1 MQSETKYSEKYD
13 DDPVAGVRRRRP
25 GRGPASIFEAAAA
38 GLAMPVCG
46 MEAEFNVVMDGVEI
60 DPRVYWGDPTAF
72 IDAPMLTRE
81 KSSHQMPTGGAVYF
95 DRGVIEVVTPV
106 IELAPGCTARV
117 VRNLWEQ
124 IAFVRDELTKWE
136 TKSGKHIRLKAYS
149 AHYNVSFELKRRE
162 QDKHRNIQKIALL
175 LAHLL
180 PIPLALVGTN
190 RRSTGL
196 GVRPRGNRIEITAD
210 FTPDPGLMIATA
222 TLVVGIVRAV
232 IEWPSYELSMLEEH
246 GIPLIAGVIPGK
258 HTTRKGWL
266 TKDFQYPGQSPFT
279 TDVDSRVWKMRDG
292 TLMSLRAIARQITWY
307 FRQSIRR
314 YADPF
319 SMRHLFSIMSG
330 RAPSMLEL
338 PDRPPAYYDV
348 GRLIRWGMVLPP
360 LASVARGRTP
370 NMAVSWE
377 GNEPFEAFLDAR
389 DKERAAYWGPLG
401 GGTPALSRPRRPV
414 ARTASQDETEVKR
427 SVSEQQAAASARP
440 AAARLHAGGNG
451 RTRVSET
458 APRPRR
464 SLDNPLSPPRGGGL
478 AAAQRRA
485 RALERRKRER
495 RSKRVPVPFPDR
507 RLTRSA
513 YEQVFLK
520 LVSGGRLRIGP
531 ETYTPV
537 GMRGWDQAV
546 FRRDSDGKERLLS
559 IDQLLKKINDWKA

>member
-1 MQSETKYSEKYD
+1 MQSPTKYKSD
-13 DDPVAGVRRRRP
+13 DEPIGRPRRRR
-25 GRGPASIFEAAAA
+25 GSASIFEAAAQ
-38 GLAMPVCG
+38 GLAYPVTG

-60 DPRVYWGDPTAF
+60 DPRKFWGSPTAF
-72 IDAPMLTRE
+72 IDQPLLPRTR
-81 KSSHQMPTGGAVYF
+81 SSLQLPTGGAVYF

-136 TKSGKHIRLKAYS
+136 AKSGKHIRLKAYS

-162 QDKHRNIQKIALL
+162 QNAHRNIQKLALL

-210 FTPDPGLMIATA
+210 FTPDPGLMIASA

-232 IEWPSYELSMLEEH
+232 IAWPSYELSALEEH
-246 GIPLIAGVIPGK
+246 PLPLIAGVVPGK

-279 TDVDSRVWKMRDG
+279 TDVDSRVWRMRDG

-307 FRQSIRR
+307 FRNTIRR
-314 YADPF
+314 HADPF
-319 SMRHLFSIMSG
+319 SMRHLFSIMNG

-338 PDRPPAYYDV
+338 PDRPPAYDDV

-360 LASVARGRTP
+360 LQSVARGRSP
-370 NMAVSWE
+370 NMKLGWPR
-377 GNEPFEAFLDAR
+377 EPYQAFLDAR
-389 DKERAAYWGPLG
+389 DKERAAYWGPPPPARVRAPRAPARLAAPDAPADGKPTLG
-401 GGTPALSRPRRPV
+401 
-414 ARTASQDETEVKR
+414 
-427 SVSEQQAAASARP
+427 EQQAASSARP
-440 AAARLHAGGNG
+440 GARHSSGNG
-451 RTRVSET
+451 RTRAPEAT
-458 APRPRR
+458 PRPRR
-464 SLDNPLSPPRGGGL
+464 SQDNPL
-478 AAAQRRA
+478 AANRVSNPAQRKA
-485 RALERRKRER
+485 RALERRRRER
-495 RSKRVPVPFPDR
+495 RMKRVPVPFPDR

-559 IDQLLKKINDWKA
+559 IDQLLKRINDWKG

>member
-1 MQSETKYSEKYD
+1 MQSQKKKYD
-13 DDPVAGVRRRRP
+13 DEPTGRRRR
-25 GRGPASIFEAAAA
+25 RGTASIFEAAAH
-38 GLAMPVCG
+38 GLAMPVTG

-60 DPRVYWGDPTAF
+60 DPRKFWGDPTAF
-72 IDAPMLTRE
+72 IDQPLLRRTR
-81 KSSHQMPTGGAVYF
+81 SSLQLPTGGAVYF

-124 IAFVRDELTKWE
+124 IHFVRDELTKWE
-136 TKSGKHIRLKAYS
+136 AKSGKHIRLKAYS
-149 AHYNVSFELKRRE
+149 AHYNVSFELRRRE
-162 QDKHRNIQKIALL
+162 QNAHRNIRKLALL

-196 GVRPRGNRIEITAD
+196 GVRPRGNRLEVTAD

-232 IEWPSYELSMLEEH
+232 IEWPSYELSVLDEH
-246 GIPLIAGVIPGK
+246 PLPLIAGVVPGK

-279 TDVDSRVWKMRDG
+279 TDVDSRVWRMRDG
-292 TLMSLRAIARQITWY
+292 TLMSLRAIARQIAWY

-314 YADPF
+314 HADPF
-319 SMRHLFSIMSG
+319 SIRHLFSVMNG
-330 RAPSMLEL
+330 RAPSLLEL
-338 PDRPPAYYDV
+338 PDRPPAYDDV
-348 GRLIRWGMVLPP
+348 GRLVRWGMVLPP
-360 LASVARGRTP
+360 LQSVARGRTP
-370 NMAVSWE
+370 DMELAWPR
-377 GNEPFEAFLDAR
+377 EPYHAFLDAR
-389 DKERAAYWGPLG
+389 DKERKAYWGPLTRN
-401 GGTPALSRPRRPV
+401 TPAPLRATRAPARPLPPP
-414 ARTASQDETEVKR
+414 APADGKPTLG
-427 SVSEQQAAASARP
+427 EQQAAASARP
-440 AAARLHAGGNG
+440 AAPRTPSSGNG
-451 RTRVSET
+451 RSRVSET
-458 APRPRR
+458 SPRPRR
-464 SLDNPLSPPRGGGL
+464 SQDNPLAASRGM

-495 RSKRVPVPFPDR
+495 RMRRAPVPFPDR

-559 IDQLLKKINDWKA
+559 IDQLLKKINHWKG

>member
-1 MQSETKYSEKYD
+1 MHSPRKYD
-13 DDPVAGVRRRRP
+13 EPDGRLTRR
-25 GRGPASIFEAAAA
+25 GASAFRAAAR
-38 GLAMPVCG
+38 GLAMPVTG

-60 DPRVYWGDPTAF
+60 DPRKFWGDPTAF
-72 IDAPMLTRE
+72 IEAPMLRRE
-81 KSSHQMPTGGAVYF
+81 RSSLQIPTGGAVYF

-124 IAFVRDELTKWE
+124 IAFVRGELTKWE
-136 TKSGKHIRLKAYS
+136 RKAGKHIRLKAYS
-149 AHYNVSFELKRRE
+149 AHYNVSFELKRRQ
-162 QDKHRNIQKIALL
+162 QDEHRNIQKLALL

-180 PIPLALVGTN
+180 PIPMALVATN

-196 GVRPRGNRIEITAD
+196 GVRPRGNRIEVTSD

-222 TLVVGIVRAV
+222 SMVVGIVRAV
-232 IEWPSYELSMLEEH
+232 TSWPSYELSALEEH
-246 GIPLIAGVIPGK
+246 RLPLVAGVVPGK

-279 TDVDSRVWKMRDG
+279 CDVDARIWRMRDG
-292 TLMSLRAIARQITWY
+292 SLMSLRTIARRTAWY

-314 YADPF
+314 HADPF
-319 SMRHLFSIMSG
+319 TVRHLFAILSG

-338 PDRPPAYYDV
+338 PDRPPAYDDV

-360 LASVARGRTP
+360 LQSLALGRAP
-370 NMAVSWE
+370 DMRLEWPR
-377 GNEPFEAFLDAR
+377 EPFNAFLDAR
-389 DKERAAYWGPLG
+389 DGERRAYWAPLTRAAA
-401 GGTPALSRPRRPV
+401 PAPPPRPPR
-414 ARTASQDETEVKR
+414 
-427 SVSEQQAAASARP
+427 RP
-440 AAARLHAGGNG
+440 AAAVAAGKGALGERQAAAAARTAAAPASRALRAGNG
-451 RTRVSET
+451 RTSSAARG
-458 APRPRR
+458 RR
-464 SLDNPLSPPRGGGL
+464 SQDSPISAARGMG
-478 AAAQRRA
+478 AAARRA
-485 RALERRKRER
+485 RAVERRKRER
-495 RSKRVPVPFPDR
+495 RTQRVPVPFPDR

-520 LVSGGRLRIGP
+520 LVSGGRLRIGV

-559 IDQLLKKINDWKA
+559 IDQLLKKINDWK

>member
-1 MQSETKYSEKYD
+1 MQSPGKDEEPT
-13 DDPVAGVRRRRP
+13 GRRRR
-25 GRGPASIFEAAAA
+25 GGTASTFEAAAA
-38 GLAMPVCG
+38 GLAMPVTG

-60 DPRVYWGDPTAF
+60 DPRKFWGDPTAF
-72 IDAPMLTRE
+72 IDQPLLRRTR
-81 KSSHQMPTGGAVYF
+81 SSLQLPTGGAVYF

-124 IAFVRDELTKWE
+124 IAFVRGELTKWE
-136 TKSGKHIRLKAYS
+136 GKAGKHIRLKAYS

-162 QDKHRNIQKIALL
+162 RNGHRNIKKLALL
-175 LAHLL
+175 LAHVL
-180 PIPLALVGTN
+180 PVPLALVATN

-196 GVRPRGNRIEITAD
+196 GVRPRGNRIEVTSD

-222 TLVVGIVRAV
+222 SLVVGIVRAV
-232 IEWPSYELSMLEEH
+232 MAWPSYELSALDEH
-246 GIPLIAGVIPGK
+246 RLPLIAGVVPGK

-279 TDVDSRVWKMRDG
+279 CDVDARIWRMRDG
-292 TLMSLRAIARQITWY
+292 SLMSLRAIARHTAWY

-314 YADPF
+314 HADPF
-319 SMRHLFSIMSG
+319 TVRHLFAILSG
-330 RAPSMLEL
+330 RAPSLLEL
-338 PDRPPAYYDV
+338 PDRPAAYDDV

-360 LASVARGRTP
+360 LESLALGRAP
-370 NMAVSWE
+370 VMRFDWP
-377 GNEPFEAFLDAR
+377 GQPFSAFLDDR
-389 DKERAAYWGPLG
+389 EKERRAYWAPL
-401 GGTPALSRPRRPV
+401 TTAAAPAPKRPAP
-414 ARTASQDETEVKR
+414 ARAASDGAKAAVG
-427 SVSEQQAAASARP
+427 EQQAAAPARPVSAR
-440 AAARLHAGGNG
+440 AASSGNG
-451 RTRVSET
+451 RTAT

-464 SLDNPLSPPRGGGL
+464 SQDNPLSPSRGMG
-478 AAAQRRA
+478 AAQRRA
-485 RALERRKRER
+485 RAIERRKRER
-495 RSKRVPVPFPDR
+495 RTQRVPVPFPDR

-559 IDQLLKKINDWKA
+559 IDQLLKKINDWK

>member
-1 MQSETKYSEKYD
+1 MQSPTKYD
-13 DDPVAGVRRRRP
+13 DEPTGRRRR
-25 GRGPASIFEAAAA
+25 RGTASIFEAAAQ
-38 GLAMPVCG
+38 GFAMPGTG

-60 DPRVYWGDPTAF
+60 DPRKFWGDPTAF
-72 IDAPMLTRE
+72 IDQPLLRRTR
-81 KSSHQMPTGGAVYF
+81 SSLQLPTGGAVYF
-95 DRGVIEVVTPV
+95 DHGVIEVVTPV

-124 IAFVRDELTKWE
+124 IHFVRDELTKWE
-136 TKSGKHIRLKAYS
+136 AKSGKHIRLKAYS

-162 QDKHRNIQKIALL
+162 QNAHRNIQKLALL

-196 GVRPRGNRIEITAD
+196 GVRPRGNRIEVTAD

-232 IEWPSYELSMLEEH
+232 IEWPSYELSVLEEH
-246 GIPLIAGVIPGK
+246 PLPLIAGVVPGK

-279 TDVDSRVWKMRDG
+279 TDVDSRVWRMRDG
-292 TLMSLRAIARQITWY
+292 TLMSLRAIARQIAWY
-307 FRQSIRR
+307 FRNSIRR
-314 YADPF
+314 HADPF
-319 SMRHLFSIMSG
+319 SIRHLFSIMNG
-330 RAPSMLEL
+330 RAPSLLDL
-338 PDRPPAYYDV
+338 PDRPPAYDDV
-348 GRLIRWGMVLPP
+348 GRLVRWGMVLPP
-360 LASVARGRTP
+360 LQSVARGRTP
-370 NMAVSWE
+370 DMGLEWPR
-377 GNEPFEAFLDAR
+377 EPYEAFLDAR
-389 DKERAAYWGPLG
+389 DKERKAYWGPL
-401 GGTPALSRPRRPV
+401 T
-414 ARTASQDETEVKR
+414 RTAPAPPRAPRAPARPLPPPASADGKTTLG
-427 SVSEQQAAASARP
+427 EQQAAASARP
-440 AAARLHAGGNG
+440 AAPRTPSSGNG
-451 RTRVSET
+451 RSRASE
-458 APRPRR
+458 ASPRPRR
-464 SLDNPLSPPRGGGL
+464 SQDNPLAVNRGM

-495 RSKRVPVPFPDR
+495 RMRRVPVPFPDR

>member
-1 MQSETKYSEKYD
+1 MQSPTKKYD
-13 DDPVAGVRRRRP
+13 DDEPAGRRHRL
-25 GRGPASIFEAAAA
+25 GTTSIFEAAAR
-38 GLAMPVCG
+38 GLAMPVTG

-60 DPRVYWGDPTAF
+60 DPRAYWGDPTAF
-72 IDAPMLTRE
+72 IDAPMLRRE
-81 KSSHQMPTGGAVYF
+81 RSSLQMPTGGAVYF

-124 IAFVRDELTKWE
+124 IAFVREELTKWE
-136 TKSGKHIRLKAYS
+136 AKAGKHIRLKAYS
-149 AHYNVSFELKRRE
+149 AHYNVSFELSRRE
-162 QDKHRNIQKIALL
+162 QNEHRNIQKLALL

-196 GVRPRGNRIEITAD
+196 GVRPRGNRLEVTAD

-232 IEWPSYELSMLEEH
+232 IEWPSYELSVLEEH
-246 GIPLIAGVIPGK
+246 PLPLIAGVVPGK

-279 TDVDSRVWKMRDG
+279 TDVDSRVWRMRDG

-307 FRQSIRR
+307 FRTSIRR
-314 YADPF
+314 HADPF
-319 SMRHLFSIMSG
+319 SLRHLFSIMNG
-330 RAPSMLEL
+330 RAPSLLEL

-360 LASVARGRTP
+360 LQSIARGRTP
-370 NMAVSWE
+370 DMELAWPC
-377 GNEPFEAFLDAR
+377 EPYSTFLDAR
-389 DKERAAYWGPLG
+389 DQERKAYWAPLTRTPPAPSRTRRAPARPLLPPVSAG
-401 GGTPALSRPRRPV
+401 GKTALG
-414 ARTASQDETEVKR
+414 
-427 SVSEQQAAASARP
+427 EQQAASSARSS
-440 AAARLHAGGNG
+440 ARNPTSGNG
-451 RTRVSET
+451 RSRVAET

-464 SLDNPLSPPRGGGL
+464 SQDNPLAANRGM

-495 RSKRVPVPFPDR
+495 RMRRAPVPFPDR

-559 IDQLLKKINDWKA
+559 IDQLLKKINDWKG

>member
-1 MQSETKYSEKYD
+1 
-13 DDPVAGVRRRRP
+13 
-25 GRGPASIFEAAAA
+25 
-38 GLAMPVCG
+38 MPVCG
-46 MEAEFNVVMDGVEI
+46 MEAEFNVVMDGKEI
-60 DPRVYWGDPTAF
+60 DPRKFWGDPTAF
-72 IDAPMLTRE
+72 IDQPLLRRT
-81 KSSHQMPTGGAVYF
+81 KSSLQLPTGGAVYF

-124 IAFVRDELTKWE
+124 IHFVRDELTKWE
-136 TKSGKHIRLKAYS
+136 AKSGKHIRLKAYS

-162 QDKHRNIQKIALL
+162 QNKHRNIQKIALL

-232 IEWPSYELSMLEEH
+232 VEWPSYELSVLQEH
-246 GIPLIAGVIPGK
+246 GLPLIAGVVPGK

-266 TKDFQYPGQSPFT
+266 TKDFHYPGQSPFT
-279 TDVDSRVWKMRDG
+279 TDVDSRVWRMRDG
-292 TLMSLRAIARQITWY
+292 TLMSVRAIARQITWY

-314 YADPF
+314 HADPF
-319 SMRHLFSIMSG
+319 SMRHLFSLMNG

-348 GRLIRWGMVLPP
+348 GRLIGWGMVLPP
-360 LASVARGRTP
+360 LQSLARGRTP
-370 NMAVSWE
+370 NMKMGWPGESY
-377 GNEPFEAFLDAR
+377 EAFLDAR
-389 DKERAAYWGPLG
+389 DKERAAFWGSL
-401 GGTPALSRPRRPV
+401 TANHARPRAPRKP
-414 ARTASQDETEVKR
+414 APPPAEPRDGDEVKKPAM
-427 SVSEQQAAASARP
+427 SEQPAASAAPPTASRSH
-440 AAARLHAGGNG
+440 AAGNG
-451 RTRVSET
+451 RTRVAET

-464 SLDNPLSPPRGGGL
+464 SQDNPLAANRVET
-478 AAAQRRA
+478 AAQRKA
-485 RALERRKRER
+485 RALERRRRER
-495 RSKRVPVPFPDR
+495 RMLRVPVPFPDR

-546 FRRDSDGKERLLS
+546 FRRDSDGKERLMS

>member
-1 MQSETKYSEKYD
+1 MQSPEKYD
-13 DDPVAGVRRRRP
+13 DDQPTTGLRRRR
-25 GRGPASIFEAAAA
+25 RGTAAIFEAAAE

-46 MEAEFNVVMDGVEI
+46 MEAEFNVVMDGKEI
-60 DPRVYWGDPTAF
+60 DPRKFWGDPTAF
-72 IDAPMLTRE
+72 IDQPLLRRT
-81 KSSHQMPTGGAVYF
+81 KSSLQLPTGGAVYF

-124 IAFVRDELTKWE
+124 IHFVRDELTKWE
-136 TKSGKHIRLKAYS
+136 AKSGKHIRLKAYS

-162 QDKHRNIQKIALL
+162 QNKSRNIQKIALL

-232 IEWPSYELSMLEEH
+232 VEWPSYELSMLEEH
-246 GIPLIAGVIPGK
+246 GLPLIAGVVPGK

-279 TDVDSRVWKMRDG
+279 TDVDARVWKMRDG

-307 FRQSIRR
+307 FRHSIRR
-314 YADPF
+314 HADPF
-319 SMRHLFSIMSG
+319 SMRHLFSIMNG

-348 GRLIRWGMVLPP
+348 GRLIRWGQVLPP
-360 LASVARGRTP
+360 LQSLARGRTP
-370 NMAVSWE
+370 NMVMGWPGESYQ
-377 GNEPFEAFLDAR
+377 AFLDAR
-389 DKERAAYWGPLG
+389 DKERAAYWG
-401 GGTPALSRPRRPV
+401 TLSTVPTRARGPRRP
-414 ARTASQDETEVKR
+414 ASPPGPAPSTDGKPALG
-427 SVSEQQAAASARP
+427 EQQAAASARP
-440 AAARLHAGGNG
+440 SATRVQPSGNG
-451 RTRVSET
+451 RTRAPET
-458 APRPRR
+458 PPRPRR
-464 SLDNPLSPPRGGGL
+464 SQDNPL
-478 AAAQRRA
+478 AANRVATPAQRKA
-485 RALERRKRER
+485 RALERRRRER
-495 RSKRVPVPFPDR
+495 RMRRVPVPFPDR

-546 FRRDSDGKERLLS
+546 FRRDSDGKERLMS
-559 IDQLLKKINDWKA
+559 IDQLLKKINDWK

>member
-1 MQSETKYSEKYD
+1 MQPDTKFSETKYD
-13 DDPVAGVRRRRP
+13 DEPAGRRVRA
-25 GRGPASIFEAAAA
+25 GRGRARTTIFEAAAA

-81 KSSHQMPTGGAVYF
+81 RSSHQMPTGGAVYF

-149 AHYNVSFELKRRE
+149 AHYNVSFELKRSE
-162 QDKHRNIQKIALL
+162 QNKHRNIQKLALL

-196 GVRPRGNRIEITAD
+196 GVRPRGNRLEVTAD

-222 TLVVGIVRAV
+222 SLVVGIVRAV
-232 IEWPSYELSMLEEH
+232 LEWPSYELSELDKH
-246 GIPLIAGVIPGK
+246 PLPLIAGVIPGK

-279 TDVDSRVWKMRDG
+279 TDVDSRVWRMKDG
-292 TLMSLRAIARQITWY
+292 SLMSMRAIARKIAWH
-307 FRQSIRR
+307 FRVSIRR
-314 YADPF
+314 HADPF
-319 SMRHLFSIMSG
+319 TVRHLFAILSG

-338 PDRPPAYYDV
+338 PDRPPAYDDV

-360 LASVARGRTP
+360 LEALALGRAP
-370 NMAVSWE
+370 DMHAAWPR
-377 GNEPFEAFLDAR
+377 EPFSAFLD
-389 DKERAAYWGPLG
+389 
-401 GGTPALSRPRRPV
+401 
-414 ARTASQDETEVKR
+414 
-427 SVSEQQAAASARP
+427 
-440 AAARLHAGGNG
+440 
-451 RTRVSET
+451 
-458 APRPRR
+458 
-464 SLDNPLSPPRGGGL
+464 
-478 AAAQRRA
+478 
-485 RALERRKRER
+485 
-495 RSKRVPVPFPDR
+495 
-507 RLTRSA
+507 
-513 YEQVFLK
+513 
-520 LVSGGRLRIGP
+520 
-531 ETYTPV
+531 
-537 GMRGWDQAV
+537 
-546 FRRDSDGKERLLS
+546 
-559 IDQLLKKINDWKA
+559 